1 MMQSRA
7 QQPPD
12 PTVLTRLSLA
22 KFSHT
27 TTSLTHR
34 GPLNWSHIMGNGDM
48 TAIFERRTM
57 TSFTPDRVLMKVLRV
72 HESLEE
78 IDLTHFIIEAE
89 SITQSSQHAV
99 SKPIFAVVV
108 KPPCLAVK
116 YPRGNTVRR
125 FQIKFTFDSDY
136 YTALSILRELGCPV
150 SEPSVGS
157 MRKLTSSQWN
167 SGSIEGTSMSRG
179 PSYSLSSMPGPS
191 EPVGA
196 SSLQRSSTTGASG
209 SSSSVTACNSL
220 PSTSWSTAQTSDTT
234 CAKGTK
240 DQAFLA
246 TAQTS
251 FQFAPA
257 VGQKDVTSSDIITS
271 RPFTSSAAERLLKPE
286 INIPPRRVLPW
297 SSTSKRANTMTKAPP
312 TVPYTTVTSGTSS
325 NIDTIEK
332 SQIPTKPPQV
342 ARSNQLGMQTQ
353 TRPAT
358 SGERTTMPRLRLLPP
373 KLPNAKN
380 DRQQPHPESGPNIS
394 AHTGSHNQPPCLK
407 AVNPPV
413 VPSYPSINCNLQA
426 ERTEA
431 SKLSTGKQGEAQQ
444 AKIMDALTTADL
456 SSYISNPT
464 EERMASLET
473 WICNQLEDEGFLELC
488 RDVEGIWQRI
498 AFGR

>member
-1 MMQSRA
+1 
-7 QQPPD
+7 
-12 PTVLTRLSLA
+12 
-22 KFSHT
+22 
-27 TTSLTHR
+27 
-34 GPLNWSHIMGNGDM
+34 
-48 TAIFERRTM
+48 
-57 TSFTPDRVLMKVLRV
+57 
-72 HESLEE
+72 
-78 IDLTHFIIEAE
+78 
-89 SITQSSQHAV
+89 
-99 SKPIFAVVV
+99 
-108 KPPCLAVK
+108 
-116 YPRGNTVRR
+116 
-125 FQIKFTFDSDY
+125 
-136 YTALSILRELGCPV
+136 
-150 SEPSVGS
+150 

-179 PSYSLSSMPGPS
+179 PPYSLSSMPGPS

-209 SSSSVTACNSL
+209 
-220 PSTSWSTAQTSDTT
+220 
-234 CAKGTK
+234 TK

-246 TAQTS
+246 TAQTP
-251 FQFAPA
+251 FQYAPA

-312 TVPYTTVTSGTSS
+312 TVPYATVTSGTSS
-325 NIDTIEK
+325 NI
-332 SQIPTKPPQV
+332 V

-358 SGERTTMPRLRLLPP
+358 SGESTTMPRLRLLPP

-394 AHTGSHNQPPCLK
+394 AHTGPHKQPPCLK

-413 VPSYPSINCNLQA
+413 VPSYPSIKCNLQA